1 MYGGFMDNDFKKEF
15 WFVVAVC
22 VVAVVMG
29 IAGYFCMTPEQR
41 IAAREKQ
48 RIEIEQSKQHQ
59 DESILSPTMKLI
71 MFKTIF

>member
-1 MYGGFMDNDFKKEF
+1 MDNDFKKEF
-15 WFVVAVC
+15 LFVIAVC
-22 VVAVVMG
+22 VIAVLAG

-41 IAAREKQ
+41 AAAIEKQ
-48 RIEIEQSKQHQ
+48 RIEMEQSKHHE

>member
-1 MYGGFMDNDFKKEF
+1 MDNDLKKEF
-15 WFVVAVC
+15 LFVIAFCVIAVL
-22 VVAVVMG
+22 AG

-41 IAAREKQ
+41 AAAREKQ
-48 RIEIEQSKQHQ
+48 RMEIEQSKHHE